1 MTCGAA
7 KRGVVTRTVL
17 DHVAVATR
25 VLKDGW
31 DLFGGVL
38 GGSWASGGDDGG
50 FWWGQ
55 LQFRSGPKIEML
67 TPAGGPDAAFLE
79 RFLAAR
85 GPGPHH
91 LNFSVSDIGATLGR
105 IRALGIEPVGVSLD
119 SPTWKE
125 AFVHPRDAHG
135 IVIQVAQQSGPPP
148 RPPAPADLRAPGA
161 ATDFEVAEL
170 RVDDVS
176 GAVRLY
182 SEALDGEVVGKHEA
196 DGEQAVDLTWRNG
209 TRIRIVGGTAGREG
223 EPGRPA
229 SAGLARLCFARHGA
243 AFSADELSQAATLSN
258 RLGVTLTL
266 EA

>member
-1 MTCGAA
+1 
-7 KRGVVTRTVL
+7 VTRAVL

-38 GGSWASGGDDGG
+38 GGRWAYGGNDAG

-55 LQFRSGPKIEML
+55 LQFRSGPKIELL
-67 TPAGGPDAAFLE
+67 TPTGGPDAAFLD

-91 LNFSVSDIGATLGR
+91 LNFSVSDIGAALGR

-125 AFVHPRDAHG
+125 AFLHPRDAHG

-148 RPPAPADLRAPGA
+148 RPAAPADLPVPGA
-161 ATDFEVAEL
+161 ATDLEIAEL
-170 RVDDVS
+170 QVDDID

-182 SEALDGEVVGKHEA
+182 TDALDGEVVSKHGT
-196 DGEQAVDLTWRNG
+196 DGDQAVDLTWQNR
-209 TRIRIVGGTAGREG
+209 TRIRIVGGSAGCQA

-229 SAGLARLCFARHGA
+229 SVGFARLRFARRGTG
-243 AFSADELSQAATLSN
+243 FTPDELSQAETLSS
-258 RLGVTLTL
+258 RLGVTLAL